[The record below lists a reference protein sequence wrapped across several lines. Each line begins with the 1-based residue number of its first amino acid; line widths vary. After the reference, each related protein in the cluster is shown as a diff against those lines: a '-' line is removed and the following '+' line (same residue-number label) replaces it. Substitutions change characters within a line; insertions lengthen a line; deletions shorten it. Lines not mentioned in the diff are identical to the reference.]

1 MNLQRCDVVLAG
13 GAWEHDLIGFYSGG
27 ANLVLN
33 FTTTNVV
40 PCGLDMCGT
49 LVGFQGG
56 IILSGSVGGVDP
68 SRYGLFGNHN
78 AAGSPRPRRRC
89 WPSRPDLGERWPS
102 RLVAATAEDR
112 LKRSRVCRKTRTPP
126 EEGVGRG
133 LGTLMYGLGARFE
146 GSVRKTHGRARG
158 SSRNVRH
165 GKPNRAHVPGSRRRS
180 Y

>member
-13 GAWEHDLIGFYSGG
+13 GAWQQDLIAFYPGG

-89 WPSRPDLGERWPS
+89 WTSRPDLGERRPS
-102 RLVAATAEDR
+102 RLVATAAENR
-112 LKRSRVCRKTRTPP
+112 LKRSRVSSQNENPARRVSATG
-126 EEGVGRG
+126 GV
-133 LGTLMYGLGARFE
+133 LGNPR
-146 GSVRKTHGRARG
+146 VRAVGRARAPLPQTHMRAKS

-165 GKPNRAHVPGSRRRS
+165 KHHRRQKS
-180 Y
+180 SA

>member
-13 GAWEHDLIGFYSGG
+13 GAWQQDLIAFYPGG

-78 AAGSPRPRRRC
+78 AAGSPRPHRRC
-89 WPSRPDLGERWPS
+89 GPSRNDYGLGLRWPS
-102 RLVAATAEDR
+102 RLVATASEDR
-112 LKRSRVCRKTRTPP
+112 LMIDRLRMPQSAIDAMAKPLRQMSSGDCRRPLSTGSANSACAK
-126 EEGVGRG
+126 ENCG
-133 LGTLMYGLGARFE
+133 L
-146 GSVRKTHGRARG
+146 VD
-158 SSRNVRH
+158 
-165 GKPNRAHVPGSRRRS
+165 
-180 Y
+180 

>member
-1 MNLQRCDVVLAG
+1 MNPLCSGKPNPSLSGKTIHQAQSQRRKSLYSRLAIQSGSLSFPSSRTVGHGVDTLMNLQRCDVVLAG
-13 GAWEHDLIGFYSGG
+13 GAWQQDLIAFYPGG

-89 WPSRPDLGERWPS
+89 WTSRPDPGGLLGRW
-102 RLVAATAEDR
+102 
-112 LKRSRVCRKTRTPP
+112 
-126 EEGVGRG
+126 
-133 LGTLMYGLGARFE
+133 
-146 GSVRKTHGRARG
+146 
-158 SSRNVRH
+158 
-165 GKPNRAHVPGSRRRS
+165 RRRQKIA
-180 Y
+180 